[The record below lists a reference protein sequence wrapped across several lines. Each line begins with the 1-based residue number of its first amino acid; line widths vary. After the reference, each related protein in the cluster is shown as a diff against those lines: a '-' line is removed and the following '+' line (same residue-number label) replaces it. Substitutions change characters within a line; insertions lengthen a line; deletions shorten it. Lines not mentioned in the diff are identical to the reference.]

1 MALLYDDT
9 WQELRETF
17 FELTLYWAAL
27 APGGIIMGDDLNW
40 RAVNRDVK
48 LFALVYGQV
57 PALP

>member
-1 MALLYDDT
+1 MALLCDDT

-48 LFALVYGQV
+48 LFARVYGQV
-57 PALP
+57 PTLP